1 MADQLRDQQGAARA
15 VAYLM
20 LTAAPFVFLTGV
32 VLTPH
37 RPFPQLVAIVATC
50 VTLAIGGAVCRIRPE
65 VMPHRFWLT
74 APFISTVLISGMN
87 LVTVDA
93 STGAQL
99 FYLWPALYS
108 ASFLSRRMIVANLAV
123 LFVGEATVVFPLLD
137 RVTAIGDWGAMA
149 LGMTMTVVVVVT
161 LRDRA
166 DRLRHVLEMQALA
179 DPLTGLA
186 NRRSFEVA
194 LPRAAAWAR
203 DTGGRLAL
211 LTVDVDHFKKI
222 NDTWGHATG
231 DRALQTVAAAM
242 RSVVRGPD
250 DVVARMGGDEFV
262 LLLRCDRPA
271 AMRAADAVRAAVAA
285 IDVLPGGPPGVSVG
299 VAVLPDDGTTV
310 EALLA
315 ASDAALYVAKTQG
328 RGRVAQ
334 VNPLQPAS
342 S

>member
-1 MADQLRDQQGAARA
+1 
-15 VAYLM
+15 M

-65 VMPHRFWLT
+65 VMPPPFWLT

-211 LTVDVDHFKKI
+211 L
-222 NDTWGHATG
+222 
-231 DRALQTVAAAM
+231 
-242 RSVVRGPD
+242 
-250 DVVARMGGDEFV
+250 
-262 LLLRCDRPA
+262 
-271 AMRAADAVRAAVAA
+271 
-285 IDVLPGGPPGVSVG
+285 
-299 VAVLPDDGTTV
+299 
-310 EALLA
+310 
-315 ASDAALYVAKTQG
+315 
-328 RGRVAQ
+328 
-334 VNPLQPAS
+334 
-342 S
+342 